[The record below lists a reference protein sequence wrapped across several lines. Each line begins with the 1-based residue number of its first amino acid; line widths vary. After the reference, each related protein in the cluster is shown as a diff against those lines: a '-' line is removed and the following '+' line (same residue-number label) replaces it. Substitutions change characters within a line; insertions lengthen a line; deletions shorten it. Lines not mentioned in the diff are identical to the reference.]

1 MSSNNLTLAATGSS
15 HRAVYCARL
24 LKERVGDT
32 ASVSV
37 RTLFHDDGSF
47 HAEAFHT
54 VHRKPD
60 DPNADGPFMREAV
73 TYSSYPDKPEHYEHV
88 VQHFFEGVRDRWYEY
103 TLETVDADE
112 VDA

>member
-1 MSSNNLTLAATGSS
+1 MTPEDYALAAS
-15 HRAVYCARL
+15 RASRRATRCVQL
-24 LKERVGDT
+24 LRDRVGDT
-32 ASVSV
+32 ASVSA

-88 VQHFFEGVRDRWYEY
+88 VQHFFDGVRDRWYEY
-103 TLETVDADE
+103 TLETVDDYE